1 MLIQFDRE
9 DSENLVLT
17 FDNSADD
24 SEQMKDF
31 IDWLESSGLEFN
43 KLKMKIPGLAD
54 KVTNVFVK
62 KPQNKS
68 NTTSTKKVTSTVVQ
82 EFGTTVTPTVTT
94 NPTVLVP
101 LLLEEESDSDV
112 EENMNVAVVDES
124 SESESEDEPV
134 SRTKKTTKRVANS
147 RK

>member
-43 KLKMKIPGLAD
+43 KLKMKIPGVTD

-62 KPQNKS
+62 KPQT
-68 NTTSTKKVTSTVVQ
+68 NTNTTKKVTNTVVQ
-82 EFGTTVTPTVTT
+82 ELETTVTTVTPK
-94 NPTVLVP
+94 PT
-101 LLLEEESDSDV
+101 LLEEESDT
-112 EENMNVAVVDES
+112 EENINVTAVDES

-134 SRTKKTTKRVANS
+134 SRTKKTTKRVSNL